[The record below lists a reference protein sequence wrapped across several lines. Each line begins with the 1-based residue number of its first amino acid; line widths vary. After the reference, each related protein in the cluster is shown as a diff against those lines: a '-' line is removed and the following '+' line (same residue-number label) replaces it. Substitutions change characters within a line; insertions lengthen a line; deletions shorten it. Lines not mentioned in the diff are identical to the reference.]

1 MKSYLEYNG
10 NNEVTSPRKTIKEA
24 FKGGLIQDG
33 ETWIQMLE
41 DRNRT
46 SHTYDEQIA
55 MEIYEH
61 IRQRYVYLFDRLLM
75 EMKKRVEELEK

>member
-1 MKSYLEYNG
+1 
-10 NNEVTSPRKTIKEA
+10 
-24 FKGGLIQDG
+24 
-33 ETWIQMLE
+33 MLE

-61 IRQRYVYLFDRLLM
+61 IRQRYVHLFDQLLV
-75 EMKKRVEELEK
+75 EMKKRVSELEE